1 MARAFVGPLC
11 RYFAGERGEPV
22 TFVQGVEQWRAD
34 LQEALGARLKPRLA
48 WQEEPEEPVRHT
60 DLGPAGWMALRLF
73 AFYADRSDL
82 DLPDAVPALLELD
95 REYRAALDA
104 KFERSKYGHLLSAR
118 LWLPQDFPI
127 TARVAL
133 PDGDA
138 IDLGS
143 LPVLQDQL
151 RWLNQRTFQADE
163 AQITGWVDLDAEPGG
178 PLLAAAQRGFAGL
191 WAAVA
196 DAKDRRLPLLVEEV

>member
-1 MARAFVGPLC
+1 MARTFVGPLC

-22 TFVQGVEQWRAD
+22 TFAQGVEQWRRD
-34 LQEALGARLKPRLA
+34 LQEALGSRLKPTLA
-48 WQEEPEEPVRHT
+48 WTEDPTEPGHRT
-60 DLGPAGWMALRLF
+60 DLGPGGWIALRLF

-82 DLPDAVPALLELD
+82 DLPDTVPALLELD
-95 REYRAALDA
+95 REFRTALDA
-104 KFERSKYGHLLSAR
+104 KFERSKYGNLLSAR

-138 IDLGS
+138 IDMGS
-143 LPVLQDQL
+143 LPVLVDQL

-163 AQITGWVDLDAEPGG
+163 EQVAQWAELDAELGG

-191 WAAVA
+191 WAAA
-196 DAKDRRLPLLVEEV
+196 HDAKARRLPLLVDEV

>member
-1 MARAFVGPLC
+1 MARTFVGPLC

-22 TFVQGVEQWRAD
+22 TFAQGVEQWRTD
-34 LQEALGARLKPRLA
+34 LQEALGARLKSTLA
-48 WQEEPEEPVRHT
+48 WREDPDEPARRI
-60 DLGPAGWMALRLF
+60 DLGPTGWMALRLF

-95 REYRAALDA
+95 REYRTALDA
-104 KFERSKYGHLLSAR
+104 KFERSKYGHVLSAR
-118 LWLPQDFPI
+118 LWLPQDFPF

-163 AQITGWVDLDAEPGG
+163 DQIAAWAELDAEPGG

-196 DAKDRRLPLLVEEV
+196 DAKARRLPLVVDEV